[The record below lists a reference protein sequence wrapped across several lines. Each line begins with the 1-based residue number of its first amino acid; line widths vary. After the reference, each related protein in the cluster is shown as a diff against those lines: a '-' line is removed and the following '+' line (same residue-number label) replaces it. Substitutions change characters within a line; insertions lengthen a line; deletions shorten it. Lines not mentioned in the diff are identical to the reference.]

1 VTIPALL
8 LHEIFPSDGFILA
21 LLLLV
26 CAIGVGFAF
35 VGVFICRKYGPAAL
49 AMSTV
54 GFCLALF
61 ILVTSNDRDL
71 GMAAAFPIFGGL
83 AQALVIGYRTYDG
96 GGRSLV
102 VEALIGGAV
111 FVGSIILALIIAGI
125 ISGM

>member
-1 VTIPALL
+1 MTNTALL

-54 GFCLALF
+54 GFCLVVF
-61 ILVTSNDRDL
+61 ILLTSKDRDL
-71 GMAAAFPIFGGL
+71 GVPVAFPIFAGFM
-83 AQALVIGYRTYDG
+83 QALVIGYRTYDG

-111 FVGSIILALIIAGI
+111 FVGSIILALIVAGI
-125 ISGM
+125 ASGM

>member
-1 VTIPALL
+1 MAIPALL
-8 LHEIFPSDGFILA
+8 LHEIFPSDGAILA
-21 LLLLV
+21 LLLMV

-54 GFCLALF
+54 GFCVALF
-61 ILVTSNDRDL
+61 ILVSSNDRDL
-71 GMAAAFPIFGGL
+71 GVAAAFPIFGGF
-83 AQALVIGYRTYDG
+83 AQALVIGLRTRDS

-111 FVGSIILALIIAGI
+111 FVGAIILALIVTGIA
-125 ISGM
+125 SGL

>member
-54 GFCLALF
+54 GFCLAMF

-71 GMAAAFPIFGGL
+71 GVAAAFPIFGGFM
-83 AQALVIGYRTYDG
+83 QALVIGYRTYDG

-102 VEALIGGAV
+102 VEGLIGGAV
-111 FVGSIILALIIAGI
+111 FVGSVILALIVVGIA
-125 ISGM
+125 SGM